1 MVVKA
6 IINALGKGVPKPKKF
21 PPGSKFEKKEAETLL
36 QDAQKKVEKIEAKE
50 LKPVDT
56 AKYFEDPD
64 ANLFIPG
71 SAVAPTLTPQK
82 VFSKKVK
89 APRSTK
95 QEVDTFLTE
104 EQKILNNADLSPV
117 KQLDDFLYLPHYLT
131 L

>member
-1 MVVKA
+1 M
-6 IINALGKGVPKPKKF
+6 LWGKVTKTKKF
-21 PPGSKFEKKEAETLL
+21 HKASEFKKSKHYYKMLKRKLK
-36 QDAQKKVEKIEAKE
+36 DRGKE

-56 AKYFEDPD
+56 AYFEDPD

-95 QEVDTFLTE
+95 QR
-104 EQKILNNADLSPV
+104 
-117 KQLDDFLYLPHYLT
+117 
-131 L
+131 

>member
-6 IINALGKGVPKPKKF
+6 IINALGKGVTKPKNFRQAANLK
-21 PPGSKFEKKEAETLL
+21 KKEAETLL

-71 SAVAPTLTPQK
+71 SYVAPTLTPQK
-82 VFSKKVK
+82 VFNKSK
-89 APRSTK
+89 SS
-95 QEVDTFLTE
+95 
-104 EQKILNNADLSPV
+104 KIN
-117 KQLDDFLYLPHYLT
+117 
-131 L
+131 

>member
-21 PPGSKFEKKEAETLL
+21 PPGSEFKKTESETLL

-71 SAVAPTLTPQK
+71 SYVAPTLTPQK
-82 VFSKKVK
+82 VFSKSK
-89 APRSTK
+89 SS
-95 QEVDTFLTE
+95 
-104 EQKILNNADLSPV
+104 KIN
-117 KQLDDFLYLPHYLT
+117 
-131 L
+131 